1 MGFVLMFDLTSEPT
15 FVNIRGWLT
24 TLRTHAY
31 CERPDV
37 VLIGNKLDLADG
49 ARGLRAVPTERAAQL
64 ARQYEYVPL
73 LHSAPIHSTRTL
85 FETCTHSAHVSS
97 QRPPRPPQLL
107 ALLAPLAPLSSTGI
121 LLHKRQCLYCSPQ
134 ALSTHSFISYLL
146 VCYQSIRV

>member
-49 ARGLRAVPTERAAQL
+49 ARGLRAVPNERAAQL

-73 LHSAPIHSTRTL
+73 PFSAPLRSTQLARFLRHARTRL
-85 FETCTHSAHVSS
+85 TSAVS
-97 QRPPRPPQLL
+97 
-107 ALLAPLAPLSSTGI
+107 ALPVRLSFSRYSR
-121 LLHKRQCLYCSPQ
+121 HWP
-134 ALSTHSFISYLL
+134 H
-146 VCYQSIRV
+146 